1 MTPVDV
7 LQEAARRGLS
17 LSVNGQKLRVSP
29 ARLLTPDFAETLK
42 AHKCDLFSMLRWPF
56 LMVQSESLG
65 ETIFLCQD
73 EDTGKSLKHAGA
85 SPWNV
90 YTRNELRILMA
101 QNRTAPLTVSE
112 LNLLHAFKR
121 TLNAKIA
128 E

>member
-17 LSVNGQKLRVSP
+17 LSVNDQKLRVSP
-29 ARLLTPDFAETLK
+29 AKLLTPDFAETLR
-42 AHKCDLFSMLRWPF
+42 AHKWHLFSMLRWPF

-65 ETIFLCQD
+65 ETIFFCED
-73 EDTGKSLKHAGA
+73 EDTGGALKHAGA

-101 QNRTAPLTVSE
+101 QNRIAPLTVSE

-121 TLNAKIA
+121 TFHARIAK
-128 E
+128 